1 MSRRTSGTGVP
12 VPEAEVRVC
21 LECELVTPLERC
33 PECGGRTR
41 SVGATPPAE
50 VRPVGRPYLRFLWEV
65 LESEGLPR
73 GLLSRRELLLVNRAP
88 ELDLM
93 DEVVGPEPILAV
105 RYDLREGRWVVVLKE
120 EGARRLYELG
130 GACVEVDRGAAEAV
144 REGRNLFAPGVVAA
158 DDVGPGDWVVVE
170 HGGRPVAFG
179 RAVMSGEEMVRRS
192 RGLAVRTRGSVEG
205 EPRRLGRDFRRVA
218 GAHEEYLEGRLE
230 RSVEVVRERVDGPA
244 FVSFSGG
251 KDSLVTAVVGSEAG
265 VGRAV
270 FVDTGMELPE
280 TLEAVERAS
289 GLVDVEVLE
298 CGEGVFYRVSEAL
311 LPPSRDNR
319 WCTLVGKLAP
329 LIRYV
334 RSEFGGRFYTLVGVR
349 RYESEARAGRGRV
362 WESEAVPGQVNV
374 APIFDWSSLEVW
386 LFLYAWGLPYNELY
400 EHGFDRVG
408 CFMCPASKVGDF
420 ELVRRVHGRL
430 WREWVEF
437 LESYRRRHGLPED
450 WLRYHVWR
458 WLRPEG
464 EIRRVASEGALRWG
478 ERVLSRWL
486 GRRPR
491 EAAREFRERGCPGCP
506 YCSAVGDGEC
516 VVLRE
521 SLRRVS
527 GRG

>member
-1 MSRRTSGTGVP
+1 MPRSTSGTGVP

-33 PECGGRTR
+33 PECGGEARPA
-41 SVGATPPAE
+41 GATPPAE
-50 VRPVGRPYLRFLWEV
+50 VRPVGEEYLRFLREV

-93 DEVVGPEPILAV
+93 DEVIGPEPIVSV
-105 RYDLREGRWVVVLKE
+105 RYDLREGEWTVVLKE

-144 REGRNLFAPGVVAA
+144 RDGKNLFAPGVVAA
-158 DDVGPGDWVVVE
+158 DDVEPGDWVVIE

-192 RGLAVRTRGSVEG
+192 RGMAVQTRGSVEG
-205 EPRRLGRDFRRVA
+205 EPRRLSRDFRQVA
-218 GAHEEYLEGRLE
+218 EAHEEYLEERLE
-230 RSVEVVRERVDGPA
+230 RSVEIAREHVDGPA

-251 KDSLVTAVVGSEAG
+251 KDSLVTAVVAAEAG
-265 VGRAV
+265 VERAV

-280 TLEAVERAS
+280 TLEAVRRAS
-289 GLVDVEVLE
+289 SLVDVEELE
-298 CGEGVFYRVSEAL
+298 CGEDVFYRVSEAL
-311 LPPSRDNR
+311 LPPSKDNR

-329 LIRYV
+329 LMRYA
-334 RSEFGGRFYTLVGVR
+334 RSEFGRRFYTLVGVR
-349 RYESEARAGRGRV
+349 RYESGTRAERGRV
-362 WESEAVPGQVNV
+362 WESDAVPGQVNV
-374 APIFDWSSLEVW
+374 APIFDWSSLDVW
-386 LFLYAWGLPYNELY
+386 LFLHAWDLPYNELY
-400 EHGFDRVG
+400 EHGFDRIG
-408 CFMCPASKVGDF
+408 CYMCPASKVGDF

-430 WREWVEF
+430 WRRWEEL

-464 EIRRVASEGALRWG
+464 EIRRVASEEALRWG
-478 ERVLSRWL
+478 ERVMSRWL
-486 GRRPR
+486 DRRPR
-491 EAAREFRERGCPGCP
+491 EAAREFKSEGCPGCP
-506 YCSAVGDGEC
+506 YCSAAGSGEC

-521 SLRRVS
+521 TLRKLE
-527 GRG
+527 G